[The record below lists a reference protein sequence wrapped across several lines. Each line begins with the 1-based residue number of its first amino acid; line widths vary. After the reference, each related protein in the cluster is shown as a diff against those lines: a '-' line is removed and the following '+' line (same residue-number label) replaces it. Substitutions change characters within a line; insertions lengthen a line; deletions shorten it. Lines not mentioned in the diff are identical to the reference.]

1 MRIICKLTQSNVGG
15 WDANCVGYCPNF
27 PKKRKKTLDTP
38 AKVCYNINILL
49 VSVLY
54 FTLALSAQV
63 RHFRTSFWYFGAPVT
78 GFHACFSWE
87 SGPKMPILRGLCKFS
102 PTIDKDIK
110 FLAIFLKKLLTSSA
124 KCDKIGAIEVKQK

>member
-78 GFHACFSWE
+78 GFHIFFSWE

-102 PTIDKDIK
+102 PTIIEGNKISYD
-110 FLAIFLKKLLTSSA
+110 FLKYSLTSSA

>member
-49 VSVLY
+49 VSFLY

-63 RHFRTSFWYFGAPVT
+63 HHFRTSFWYFGAPVT
-78 GFHACFSWE
+78 GFHAVLRHQSAPE
-87 SGPKMPILRGLCKFS
+87 MPILRGLCKFS

-110 FLAIFLKKLLTSSA
+110 FLAIFSK
-124 KCDKIGAIEVKQK
+124 